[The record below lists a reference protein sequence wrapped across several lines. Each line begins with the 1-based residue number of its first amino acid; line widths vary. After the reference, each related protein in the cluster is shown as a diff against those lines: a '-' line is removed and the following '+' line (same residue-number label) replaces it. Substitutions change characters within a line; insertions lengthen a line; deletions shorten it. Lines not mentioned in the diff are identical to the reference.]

1 MSTCRRGGFLPTWL
15 SFGGLLVRG
24 RFSDGRE
31 RMSPCLPT
39 YCTYCGTL
47 LEAAGAREVLRR
59 ERDTSCTKTA
69 RLPPS
74 RLAASS
80 LFTLFTRS
88 ASMSSVGAGTP
99 LIGLGE
105 ASRAVGTGGGAGTSV
120 RVTGRLVEFDAATA
134 CALIEH
140 RGEELSID
148 VSALGGSRMRQ
159 GELLQFIGE
168 AFPGRHG
175 APQPYVRA
183 RIVRNVDNLDMQ
195 TYEKAV
201 LATRA
206 FIDGLAG

>member
-1 MSTCRRGGFLPTWL
+1 
-15 SFGGLLVRG
+15 
-24 RFSDGRE
+24 
-31 RMSPCLPT
+31 
-39 YCTYCGTL
+39 
-47 LEAAGAREVLRR
+47 
-59 ERDTSCTKTA
+59 
-69 RLPPS
+69 
-74 RLAASS
+74 
-80 LFTLFTRS
+80 
-88 ASMSSVGAGTP
+88 MSSVGAGTP

>member
-1 MSTCRRGGFLPTWL
+1 M
-15 SFGGLLVRG
+15 VRG

-31 RMSPCLPT
+31 RMSTHLLYLLWDAARGCWRAGGSPT
-39 YCTYCGTL
+39 
-47 LEAAGAREVLRR
+47 GARHQLHRNQIQHG
-59 ERDTSCTKTA
+59 A
-69 RLPPS
+69 RPLIEGG
-74 RLAASS
+74 
-80 LFTLFTRS
+80 
-88 ASMSSVGAGTP
+88 MSSVGAGTP

>member
-1 MSTCRRGGFLPTWL
+1 VPVPSGAVGFSFQKLLSQQQQQTLDGAGGRV
-15 SFGGLLVRG
+15 VR
-24 RFSDGRE
+24 RE
-31 RMSPCLPT
+31 RMSSV
-39 YCTYCGTL
+39 
-47 LEAAGAREVLRR
+47 AAG
-59 ERDTSCTKTA
+59 K
-69 RLPPS
+69 
-74 RLAASS
+74 
-80 LFTLFTRS
+80 
-88 ASMSSVGAGTP
+88 P
-99 LIGLGE
+99 LIALGE
-105 ASRAVGTGGGAGTSV
+105 ASRAVGTGGASV
-120 RVTGRLVEFDAATA
+120 RVTGRLVEFDAETA

-148 VSALGGSRMRQ
+148 VSALGGSRMLQ

-206 FIDGLAG
+206 FISGLAG

>member
-1 MSTCRRGGFLPTWL
+1 MSLA
-15 SFGGLLVRG
+15 
-24 RFSDGRE
+24 GRE
-31 RMSPCLPT
+31 GNQP
-39 YCTYCGTL
+39 
-47 LEAAGAREVLRR
+47 ARQLRR
-59 ERDTSCTKTA
+59 
-69 RLPPS
+69 
-74 RLAASS
+74 
-80 LFTLFTRS
+80 
-88 ASMSSVGAGTP
+88 MSSVAAGTP

-105 ASRAVGTGGGAGTSV
+105 ASRAVGTGGTSV

-134 CALIEH
+134 CALISH
-140 RGEELSID
+140 QGEELSID

-168 AFPGRHG
+168 AFPGRNG

-201 LATRA
+201 LITRG

>member
-1 MSTCRRGGFLPTWL
+1 MRSRPSENLPRTNRPPKESQGGSPT
-15 SFGGLLVRG
+15 GG
-24 RFSDGRE
+24 SA
-31 RMSPCLPT
+31 CLPT

-47 LEAAGAREVLRR
+47 LEAAGAREVLLR
-59 ERDTSCTKTA
+59 ERDTSCTITNPETPT
-69 RLPPS
+69 R
-74 RLAASS
+74 RAS
-80 LFTLFTRS
+80 LNRS
-88 ASMSSVGAGTP
+88 GMSSVGAGTP

-105 ASRAVGTGGGAGTSV
+105 ASRAVDTGGGAGTSV